1 MALLYCG
8 VNLSETVLMV
18 WNPVLRVQLFVDPFK
33 YSFSSIFEIVGSTL
47 IGQQE
52 VMSIGFF
59 PGLGS
64 IIICACFNDLGQYSS
79 RIIAFSMY
87 KRFSSPFCGNSF
99 SILAVMR
106 SIPGA
111 FLWFNFVI

>member
-1 MALLYCG
+1 M
-8 VNLSETVLMV
+8 T
-18 WNPVLRVQLFVDPFK
+18 
-33 YSFSSIFEIVGSTL
+33 
-47 IGQQE
+47 
-52 VMSIGFF
+52 SIGFF

-79 RIIAFSMY
+79 RIMALSMY